1 MKKPS
6 KKQMKVVG
14 VVVAVVALVV
24 TGVVGTLSYQNFI
37 ENTRQAGVREYQAEK
52 CQKYSNEDKSA
63 FWLECDVVRVD
74 NGR

>member
-37 ENTRQAGVREYQAEK
+37 SSVKEQGASEYRLNECEK
-52 CQKYSNEDKSA
+52 FSDKEGKA
-63 FWLECDVVRVD
+63 TWLECDVVK
-74 NGR
+74 N